1 MNPSFNPTP
10 QPPDQVA
17 TADAT
22 LHFLEAD
29 TCKWLRSY
37 RLVLAGATQPQPR
50 LTALSLLPSAANTAS
65 TSPGGHMLCAGFEDG
80 SLRRFAVADLML
92 EQPQ

>member
-1 MNPSFNPTP
+1 M
-10 QPPDQVA
+10 A

-29 TCKWLRSY
+29 TCKLLRSY

-65 TSPGGHMLCAGFEDG
+65 TGAGGHMLCAGFEDG
-80 SLRRFAVADLML
+80 SLRRFAVAELML
-92 EQPQ
+92 EQLQQ

>member
-1 MNPSFNPTP
+1 M
-10 QPPDQVA
+10 A

-29 TCKWLRSY
+29 TCNLRCSY

-80 SLRRFAVADLML
+80 SLRRFAVAELML